1 MAATGFSDGF
11 MLDDG
16 EISSVELEVFDNLAR
31 RAFCFPD
38 NNAQF
43 PVLDFTQSPLSY
55 PCQTSYSSQSLSS
68 PDNIEIS
75 SFPAE
80 KSVGY
85 EGCEFFDHHESGSE
99 SHSSSNFKRLRSGDE
114 DGIYEFQSKRMKNVD
129 EKSSQTQKVIIQVKS
144 EEILDDGYKWRKYGE
159 KSMDNCSMPR
169 CYYKCSDKKCSVK
182 KRVERKPFDDET
194 LVITYEGIHHHPC
207 PNPVYYVHVERRV
220 YIPMCDTTNNN

>member
-1 MAATGFSDGF
+1 MAATGFSNDF
-11 MLDDG
+11 LLEDG
-16 EISSVELEVFDNLAR
+16 EIFSAELKVFDNLDR

-38 NNAQF
+38 NNTQF

-55 PCQTSYSSQSLSS
+55 PCQTSYSSQPLSS
-68 PDNIEIS
+68 PENIEIS
-75 SFPAE
+75 SYHAE

-85 EGCEFFDHHESGSE
+85 EGCEIFEHHELGE

-129 EKSSQTQKVIIQVKS
+129 KKSSQTQKVIIQVKS
-144 EEILDDGYKWRKYGE
+144 EELLDDGYKWRKYGE
-159 KSMDNCSMPR
+159 KSMENCRMPR
-169 CYYKCSDKKCSVK
+169 KCSVK

-194 LVITYEGIHHHPC
+194 LVVTYEGIHHHPC

-220 YIPMCDTTNNN
+220 YIAMLDTTNNN